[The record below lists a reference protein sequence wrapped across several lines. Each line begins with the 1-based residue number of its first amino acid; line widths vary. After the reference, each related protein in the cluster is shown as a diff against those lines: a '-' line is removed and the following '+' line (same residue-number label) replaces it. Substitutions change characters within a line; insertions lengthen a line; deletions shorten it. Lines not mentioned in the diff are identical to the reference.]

1 MFINYLLK
9 KLLSLKNQWNLAS
22 GNFFSVLFFTDISE
36 FQGNYVRSKGSLRL
50 FSLLFWEFS
59 VLPLVFLPF
68 LLPK

>member
-36 FQGNYVRSKGSLRL
+36 FKEITCVAKDL
-50 FSLLFWEFS
+50 
-59 VLPLVFLPF
+59 
-68 LLPK
+68 